1 MFSYIFYISI
11 IFLNSFCS
19 CRYHSRFHH
28 ISINENEKFPHHLL
42 SFNLPN
48 SIKSYQLVSTNSQ
61 LHKYFSI
68 ENQTHLYAIQSL
80 DREYLCSEQ
89 FCSCITQCSI
99 QLKILSQPQHQII
112 FVNIT
117 INDLNDNLHYFR
129 FNEIQI
135 RIPENTNIQHRQCY
149 RIPTVE
155 DKDLPETNQ
164 FIYQL
169 IGNGSEK
176 FEIDHSIGN
185 DLCLTI
191 KNSPLDREEQDR
203 YDNLWII
210 ATDKLKRQAKMKI
223 IIQVLDINDNSPKFL
238 TNLTKIYVNETF
250 IGTKKIFFFFL
261 KNFFS
266 SFFLGELT
274 CIQAYDPDEGN
285 NGRVIYSFDHFDDKL
300 KEFLYL
306 NNETG
311 CLSVIQPLL
320 LTSFDLIPLLQLNN
334 HLLLTIRAQDSGS
347 RMSSTLP
354 VYHPLELIIQDIND
368 HKPNIQVRQII
379 SSIDIIQ
386 NNSQINIME
395 NTMGLLAMVTVE
407 DIDQG
412 IYGHVQLTLIVQT
425 SIKKHQQAF
434 QLKPT
439 SMKHYKVIRTL

>member
-1 MFSYIFYISI
+1 MFSFLIYIILI
-11 IFLNSFCS
+11 LNSYCYS
-19 CRYHSRFHH
+19 RYQSRFHH
-28 ISINENEKFPHHLL
+28 ISINENEKYPYHLL

-68 ENQTHLYAIQSL
+68 ENRTHLYAIDKL

-89 FCSCITQCSI
+89 FCSCTTQCSI
-99 QLKILSQPQHQII
+99 QLKILSQPEHQII

-117 INDLNDNLHYFR
+117 INDLNDNLHYFHS
-129 FNEIQI
+129 NQIEI

-176 FEIDHSIGN
+176 FEIDHQIGN
-185 DLCLTI
+185 DLCLRI
-191 KNSPLDREEQDR
+191 KNIPLDREEQDR

-210 ATDKLKRQAKMKI
+210 ATDKQNQQAKMKI
-223 IIQVLDINDNSPKFL
+223 IIKVLDINDNSPKFL
-238 TNLTKIYVNETF
+238 TNITKIFVNETF
-250 IGTKKIFFFFL
+250 IGQ
-261 KNFFS
+261 
-266 SFFLGELT
+266 LT
-274 CIQAYDPDEGN
+274 CIEAYDPDEGN
-285 NGRVIYSFDHFDDKL
+285 NGKVIYSFDHFDDKL

-306 NNETG
+306 NNQTG
-311 CLSVIQPLL
+311 CLYINQPLL
-320 LTSFDLIPLLQLNN
+320 LTSNDLIPLLQLNN

-354 VYHPLELIIQDIND
+354 VYHPLELVIQDIND

-379 SSIDIIQ
+379 SSIDIIL
-386 NNSQINIME
+386 NNSHINIME
-395 NTMGLLAMVTVE
+395 NTIGLLAMVTVE

-412 IYGHVQLTLIVQT
+412 IYGNIQLTLIVQT

-434 QLKPT
+434 QLKAT
-439 SMKHYKVIRTL
+439 SMKHYKVILF